1 LPKVVRDLGPSVK
14 DRLAATFDAIFDR
27 VKGVVV
33 PSEPRQVHHRETVL
47 SFRAIEDRM
56 YLLHV
61 DSMSSYIT
69 ESAQHITH
77 CIPGHSTDYVA
88 EHLRSQ
94 GFNVMASIWTA
105 GQLYV
110 VADSPR
116 TIAASLP
123 SSHAF
128 AVKRYIRISEWVRVR
143 YGKHKGDIGYVFD
156 SDQSNG
162 LIAIL
167 IPPRCFPYPMPS
179 GSVALLDRL
188 RLPNNQTVRDLN
200 RDGKVI
206 GCSYKGEQYY
216 MGLVLKHF
224 HRDRLE
230 LVASPHA
237 DDIQLHMQSGFDT
250 PFVKKTL
257 AVFSMQFLRIGDSA
271 RVISGEL
278 RSKIGTV
285 VSTDHASG
293 SVCLEIIL
301 DGHRSGIDVRL
312 EDIERVFCV
321 GDEVRVV
328 AGPYLGLE
336 GHIIQIS
343 DDMFH
348 VCQDGSKE
356 EVRLCLNEIKMI

>member
-1 LPKVVRDLGPSVK
+1 MGVSSFIVILGDSRD
-14 DRLAATFDAIFDR
+14 
-27 VKGVVV
+27 
-33 PSEPRQVHHRETVL
+33 
-47 SFRAIEDRM
+47 
-56 YLLHV
+56 
-61 DSMSSYIT
+61 YI
-69 ESAQHITH
+69 
-77 CIPGHSTDYVA
+77 A
-88 EHLRSQ
+88 EHLRSR
-94 GFNVMASIWTA
+94 GFNVTASIWTA

-116 TIAASLP
+116 TITASLP
-123 SSHAF
+123 TSHAF
-128 AVKRYIRISEWVRVR
+128 AVKQYTRISEEERRAVDGSVSKLPNPAWVRIKC
-143 YGKHKGDIGYVFD
+143 GKHKSDIGYVFD
-156 SDQSNG
+156 PDPSNG

-167 IPPRCFPYPMPS
+167 VPPRCFPYPMPS
-179 GSVALLDRL
+179 GSVALLDRF
-188 RLPNNQTVRDLN
+188 RLPDDQTVRDLT

-206 GCSYKGEQYY
+206 GFSFKEEQYY
-216 MGLVLKHF
+216 MGLVLKYF

-230 LVASPHA
+230 LVAYPHA

-257 AVFSMQFLRIGDSA
+257 AAFSTQFLRTGDSA
-271 RVISGEL
+271 RIISGEL

-285 VSTDHASG
+285 VSTDHVSG

-301 DGHRSGIDVRL
+301 DGHQSEIDVRL
-312 EDIERVFCV
+312 EDMERLFRV

-348 VCQDGSKE
+348 VCQDVSKE
-356 EVRLCLNEIKMI
+356 EVRLCLNSIKTI